1 MNGWNVGDIAS
12 IVSAVFVALAVIVNY
27 WRSRRSVYAKHEK
40 DGEWKGTVDT
50 RLAKIDEDISFLR
63 KDFSSIRDDFSS
75 IRNDFSD
82 LRKIIFERQGTT
94 LYTSKSLLQLTDEG
108 ESVSEEIG
116 ALRWIEKIL
125 DSLKAKIKGKDA
137 YEIQDFC
144 FGYVE
149 DANRYTD
156 EEQRAIRNSAYKRG
170 IKTGDIRRILAIEL
184 RDKLLEH
191 AGLEAPEESH
201 TE

>member
-12 IVSAVFVALAVIVNY
+12 VVSAVFVALAVIVNY
-27 WRSRRSVYAKHEK
+27 WRSRIYAKHEK

-63 KDFSSIRDDFSS
+63 KDFSSIRDDFS
-75 IRNDFSD
+75 D

-94 LYTSKSLLQLTDEG
+94 RYTSKSPLQLTDEG

-125 DSLKAKIKGKDA
+125 DSLEAKIKGKDA

-144 FGYVE
+144 FEYVE

-170 IKTGDIRRILAIEL
+170 IKTGDVRRVLAIEL